1 MTEVVG
7 QISASTIQG
16 QAAQISQSASAISS
30 DKFVFFG
37 LLDGTRNTADDP
49 TFSLDEQTTAIGA
62 LRDQMISAQ
71 TAGTAVNTDFS
82 YQDGVGTPGTA
93 LLSDGLPMVQAED
106 TARRLLADYA
116 RAAYDWLHAPG
127 NEQKTAR

>member
-82 YQDGVGTPGTA
+82 YQDGVGAGDSPFVRWTA
-93 LLSDGLPMVQAED
+93 YGAGRRYRAQTTGGLRTRSIRLASC
-106 TARRLLADYA
+106 AR
-116 RAAYDWLHAPG
+116 
-127 NEQKTAR
+127 K